1 MKEWHLVGLEN
12 QPSLLIDN
20 ITLFKGN
27 FETWV
32 DIIDTLQ
39 KHFSHKTTSIK
50 IIEDETLLPK
60 NDFEFHV
67 ISNYEGLTSE
77 SLDSLLL
84 KTKSD
89 FLSYL
94 EISPFYKQ
102 LVDSWDELIS
112 EVDFLSSQNPINL
125 INYELKAFNKK
136 LLSDALIVSASKLES
151 LTAYEKLLLQ
161 INLLRQNYGTK
172 QLVVCIISPEQF
184 LSELELGQ
192 LNTYLHEYNNGI
204 LYFLVSNYHFDNN
217 LNIIYKNKVRNMLD
231 CISISEILRNRFP
244 FAWSDQLFKESCTW
258 YLNLVDKYQAETV
271 ILDIDT
277 VDNFQLFICIYSIF
291 VLSDTPI
298 IVDLSAIPIGYIG
311 YIDSLLT
318 DTV

>member
-12 QPSLLIDN
+12 QTSLLIDN

-39 KHFSHKTTSIK
+39 KYFSHKSTSIK
-50 IIEDETLLPK
+50 IIEDETVLPK

-94 EISPFYKQ
+94 EFSPFYRQ

-125 INYELKAFNKK
+125 VNYELKVFNKK

-192 LNTYLHEYNNGI
+192 LNTYLHECNNGI
-204 LYFLVSNYHFDNN
+204 LYFLVSNYHFDDK

-244 FAWSDQLFKESCTW
+244 FALSDQLFNESCTW
-258 YLNLVDKYQAETV
+258 YLTLVDKYQAETV

>member
-1 MKEWHLVGLEN
+1 MREWHLIGFEN
-12 QPSLLIDN
+12 QPSLLIDK

-39 KHFSHKTTSIK
+39 KHFSHKTTSVK

-67 ISNYEGLTSE
+67 ISNYDGLTSE
-77 SLDSLLL
+77 SLDSLLS
-84 KTKSD
+84 KTKND
-89 FLSYL
+89 FLSNL
-94 EISPFYKQ
+94 EFSPFYRQ
-102 LVDSWDELIS
+102 LVDSWDELVS

-125 INYELKAFNKK
+125 VNYELKVFNKK
-136 LLSDALIVSASKLES
+136 LLSDEIIVSTSKSES
-151 LTAYEKLLLQ
+151 FTAYEKLLLQ

-172 QLVVCIISPEQF
+172 QLVVCIISPEEF
-184 LSELELGQ
+184 LSELELRQ
-192 LNTYLHEYNNGI
+192 LNTYLHDCNKGI
-204 LYFLVSNYHFDNN
+204 LYFLVSNYLFDNN
-217 LNIIYKNKVRNMLD
+217 LNILYKNKVRNILD
-231 CISISEILRNRFP
+231 CISISEPLKNRFP

-258 YLNLVDKYQAETV
+258 YLNLVDKYQLETV

-277 VDNFQLFICIYSIF
+277 VDNFQLFICLYSIF
-291 VLSDTPI
+291 VLSDTPM
-298 IVDLSAIPIGYIG
+298 IVDLSTIPIGYIG